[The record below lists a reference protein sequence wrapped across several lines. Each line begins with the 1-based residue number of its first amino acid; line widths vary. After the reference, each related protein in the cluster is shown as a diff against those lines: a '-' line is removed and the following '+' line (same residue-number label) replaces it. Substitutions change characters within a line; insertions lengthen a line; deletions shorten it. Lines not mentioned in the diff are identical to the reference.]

1 MTKIIAVVFLLIS
14 ASQASAQHMHSNGD
28 LPKEVGQSTFAALAE
43 IVDKLRNDE
52 NTDWS
57 EIDID
62 ALRSHLVDMNN
73 VTTLSNAATSTFD
86 EKVVFEVTGEGSVI
100 ASIQRMAKAHA
111 PMLAN
116 ETGWSVAVENLANGA
131 TMTIIPENSEIT
143 FVRALG
149 FYGVM
154 TIGAH
159 HQMHHMMIAAGHD
172 PH

>member
-1 MTKIIAVVFLLIS
+1 MTKLIAVIFLLFTATQS
-14 ASQASAQHMHSNGD
+14 FAQHMHSGGD
-28 LPKEVGQSTFAALAE
+28 IPKEVGQSAFAALAE
-43 IVDKLRNDE
+43 IVDKLRSDE

-57 EIDID
+57 QVDID

-73 VTTLSNAATSTFD
+73 VTALSNAITRAFD
-86 EKVVFEVTGEGSVI
+86 NKVVFEVTGEGSVI
-100 ASIQRMAKAHA
+100 ASIQRMVKAHA

-116 ETGWSVAVENLANGA
+116 ETGWSVTVENVANGA
-131 TMTIIPENSEIT
+131 EMTIIPESNELSL
-143 FVRALG
+143 VNALG

-159 HQMHHMMIAAGHD
+159 HQMHHMMIASGRD